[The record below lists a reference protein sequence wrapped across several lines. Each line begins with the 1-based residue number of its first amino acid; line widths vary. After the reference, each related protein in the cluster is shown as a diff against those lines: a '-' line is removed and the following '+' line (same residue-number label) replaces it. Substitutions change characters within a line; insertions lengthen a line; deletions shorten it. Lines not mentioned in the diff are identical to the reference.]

1 MHWEQYDEMSIIIDD
16 ILAKYPNVTA
26 ECLKEYY
33 GIHYDM
39 LTLEEFRQLLN
50 EAKENIVEPGVLEEP
65 IPFI

>member
-1 MHWEQYDEMSIIIDD
+1 MDKE
-16 ILAKYPNVTA
+16 KYFA